1 MLEITK
7 NILGLQEVL
16 LLQWFGSAG
25 IMARLQQQIQWAWVS
40 SPWFPSWSLYS
51 SFQSAGQDP
60 LFDPYL

>member
-25 IMARLQQQIQWAWVS
+25 IMARLQQQIQWA
-40 SPWFPSWSLYS
+40 
-51 SFQSAGQDP
+51 
-60 LFDPYL
+60 